1 MESGS
6 LAAILSLSLFT
17 YAMSYTVHWFHADG
31 TLAERV
37 VLGKRRREQLGIQ
50 TESDKQHLALPS
62 KQQPH
67 LTSQSSS
74 MAWAFSGN
82 EPAGQA
88 GSAVPG
94 PAGSSG
100 PGIRLV
106 APAES
111 MMTKWGYTP
120 GQIHAF

>member
-1 MESGS
+1 
-6 LAAILSLSLFT
+6 
-17 YAMSYTVHWFHADG
+17 MSYTVHWSHADG

-50 TESDKQHLALPS
+50 TESDKQ
-62 KQQPH
+62 QQSH
-67 LTSQSSS
+67 VTLQSSS
-74 MAWAFSGN
+74 MAEAFPGN

-88 GSAVPG
+88 GSAAPG

-100 PGIRLV
+100 PGARLV

-120 GQIHAF
+120 GQIHDF